1 MSKPVTFEVEKQKGC
16 KLHINI
22 KCQEEQIEN
31 IWKNVL
37 YSVTMQLLQLKVIAE
52 KKKRKKNNTKLMCY

>member
-1 MSKPVTFEVEKQKGC
+1 MSKSVTFELEKQKKC

-31 IWKNVL
+31 IWKNVSN
-37 YSVTMQLLQLKVIAE
+37 SVTMQLLQLKVISA
-52 KKKRKKNNTKLMCY
+52 KTKLMCY